1 MKTATIR
8 QVQHNLAEILR
19 QVEAGEEF
27 KIVRRNHPVARLIPI
42 KDVFMEDAGDYSL
55 KYTNKI
61 GCRTLDILHVAAAR
75 IMNAEEFVTND
86 DSQRFQHSGEN
97 IELLLDFG

>member
-42 KDVFMEDAGDYSL
+42 KDVFLEDAADWSEHTFELNAIFKGKTVTGKPMQEIVSEGRGDY
-55 KYTNKI
+55 
-61 GCRTLDILHVAAAR
+61 
-75 IMNAEEFVTND
+75 
-86 DSQRFQHSGEN
+86 
-97 IELLLDFG
+97 